1 MFKWLCPKKLLELNI
16 QDYVSY
22 MSNFIKVIFCIFF
35 FLLLSFLTTFAY
47 AHISGQ
53 VNLLGSIMTFYR
65 TILGFSIVLTLL
77 MLFIQSCITR
87 KHKQSEF
94 DMHKFHKALELIYNW
109 SKDSTP
115 EMLLARKIVDRLKME
130 EMKKLVDGNETIR
143 ITNKDYEMLSS
154 FLPKDIKK
162 SDEHPVSNL
171 KRKFKSLKQKSQC
184 SKRPPKSSKKKSQCQ
199 FINECE
205 AANIHTLS
213 MSETLWLRSWIVK
226 YLNILEVIM
235 YAWKLNVVD
244 RKTIENQFGYLVK
257 AERDGS
263 VVLEDFRKIF
273 GQENYPGIYS
283 FCEYMSKE
291 NKKKI
296 IEQNIGG

>member
-1 MFKWLCPKKLLELNI
+1 MFKWLCPEKLLKLNI
-16 QDYVSY
+16 QDYISY
-22 MSNFIKVIFCIFF
+22 MSNFIRVIFGIFF
-35 FLLLSFLTTFAY
+35 FLLLSFFILLVY
-47 AHISGQ
+47 AHINDQ
-53 VNLLGSIMTFYR
+53 VNLLRETMTFYR
-65 TILGFSIVLTLL
+65 TLLGFSIAFTLL

-94 DMHKFHKALELIYNW
+94 DMHKFHKALDLIYNW

-115 EMLLARKIVDRLKME
+115 EMLLARKIVDRLKID

-143 ITNKDYEMLSS
+143 ITNKDYEMLSG

-162 SDEHPVSNL
+162 SDEHSAFN
-171 KRKFKSLKQKSQC
+171 FKQKSQC
-184 SKRPPKSSKKKSQCQ
+184 LKQKSQCQ

-205 AANIHTLS
+205 AANMHILS